1 MAKVT
6 IEDISRQT
14 GLSRGTVSRALNDRP
29 DISEQTKQRV
39 LEACRKLNYSPSYA
53 ARSLAT
59 GRSFAMAVLLD
70 DLQSVAAASYLRGAL
85 SRARS
90 ARYAIHVAE
99 LGSLRDEQPGAIRA
113 LVNERID
120 GVLVQTN
127 LSEDGVAMLRETIE
141 NRPVVACSLLATL
154 PCDVLVPDHA
164 ESGRLV
170 ARHMLRGAGGQ
181 ILYIHVSGPV
191 ANERLAGFQE
201 ICREH
206 GLNPADLTIQLPA
219 SGLTPET
226 QHLITDRLPH
236 VRAIA
241 ACDDFLAIQIMA
253 LCWRTGREPG
263 RDVAVMGQGNE
274 RAGQHLT
281 PTLTT
286 VDACTEEIGRR
297 ATDTVL
303 QRLSKSRMDA
313 PQHTLVTPLL
323 VARQSTQN
331 LA

>member
-59 GRSFAMAVLLD
+59 GRSFAMAVLVD
-70 DLQSVAAASYLRGAL
+70 DLQSVPAASFLRGTL
-85 SRARS
+85 GRART
-90 ARYAIHVAE
+90 ARYAVHVAE
-99 LGSLRDEQPGAIRA
+99 LGADPEQHAAAIRA

-120 GVLVQTN
+120 GVLVQTA
-127 LSEDGVAMLRETIE
+127 LSADGVSMLREAIE
-141 NRPVVACSLLATL
+141 SRPLAACSTLSAL
-154 PCDVLVPDHA
+154 PCDVLMPDHT

-170 ARHMLRGAGGQ
+170 ARHLLRGGERQ
-181 ILYIHVSGPV
+181 ILYVHAAVPG
-191 ANERLAGFQE
+191 AGERLSGFHE
-201 ICREH
+201 VCREH
-206 GLNPADLTIQLPA
+206 GIEPADVTIEVSHPISA
-219 SGLTPET
+219 EAER
-226 QHLITDRLPH
+226 LIADRLPQ

-241 ACDDFLAIQIMA
+241 AADDFLAIQIMA
-253 LCWRTGREPG
+253 ICWRAGRHPG
-263 RDVAVMGQGNE
+263 QDVAVMGQGNE
-274 RAGQHLT
+274 RAGQHLN

-286 VDACTEEIGRR
+286 VDLCTEEIGRR
-297 ATDTVL
+297 ATETLL
-303 QRLSKSRMDA
+303 QRLAKTRMDA
-313 PQHTLVTPLL
+313 PQRTLVAPLL